1 MERDCII
8 SHGSANVLTERLFEQ
23 SDPFIATVCGKCGL
37 LAHPA
42 AEKTLLRNKKAYCN
56 NCKSSDDVHD
66 VRMPYAFKL
75 LLQELMAMNI
85 ATRLSLKK
93 EHSDEEGST
102 SESVFANPNNLL
114 STMLEFMQK

>member
-8 SHGSANVLTERLFEQ
+8 SHGCANVLTERLFEQ
-23 SDPFIATVCGKCGL
+23 SDPFVATICGKCGL

-42 AEKTLLRNKKAYCN
+42 ADKTLLRNRKAYCN
-56 NCKSSDDVHD
+56 NCKSSDNVHD

-85 ATRLSLKK
+85 ATRLSLTQKY
-93 EHSDEEGST
+93 EEEEGT
-102 SESVFANPNNLL
+102 TTESPFGTPENLIAAH
-114 STMLEFMQK
+114 M

>member
-1 MERDCII
+1 M
-8 SHGSANVLTERLFEQ
+8 
-23 SDPFIATVCGKCGL
+23 ATVCGKCGL

-42 AEKTLLRNKKAYCN
+42 ADKTLLRNKKAYCN

-85 ATRLSLKK
+85 AIRLSLKK
-93 EHSDEEGST
+93 NPDGEVGNKYELIDSIPQN
-102 SESVFANPNNLL
+102 VFASQLD
-114 STMLEFMQK
+114 FMKV